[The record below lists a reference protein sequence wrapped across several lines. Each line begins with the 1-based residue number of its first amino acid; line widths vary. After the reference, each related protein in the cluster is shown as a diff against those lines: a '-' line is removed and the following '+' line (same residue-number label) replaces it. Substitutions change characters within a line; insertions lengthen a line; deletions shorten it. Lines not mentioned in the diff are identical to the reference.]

1 MTEPLRKAADAS
13 ARASDP
19 VITSDPLQLPAP
31 VARREPPPWLKHR
44 PGPKY
49 ERPLSPLQRRFV
61 EEYLLDCNALA
72 AARRAGYSERTAGPI
87 SVQLM
92 AKDKISRAI
101 REAMDGR
108 SQRLRIS
115 ADRVLLEL
123 ARIAFSDIGRIIDW
137 SGDALTVEPPGRL
150 YDDDRA
156 AISEITVI
164 SGDRRRERGLAIK
177 VKLHDKQQALMMLAR
192 HLRLWGPNA
201 IQNVESP
208 SATAERIRNMI
219 REKWAKLVAEPEE
232 EEPKETL

>member
-1 MTEPLRKAADAS
+1 MTEPSRKAADAS

-19 VITSDPLQLPAP
+19 VSCDPLLLPAP

-44 PGPKY
+44 PGPKH

-108 SQRLRIS
+108 SERLRIS
-115 ADRVLLEL
+115 AERVLLEL

-150 YDDDRA
+150 SDDDRA

-164 SGDRRRERGLAIK
+164 SGGRRRERGLAIK

-219 REKWAKLVAEPEE
+219 REKWAKLVAEPEADA
-232 EEPKETL
+232 PNETL